1 MFGVFLMQHG
11 SFFNKIK
18 CKVLALFSF
27 FMILCVFYAISY
39 LLQIFGK
46 NFSITLFVYRCI
58 GVCMLAS
65 IFLLLALLPRFLG
78 KFLAFLIL
86 GVSIILVCVDFFCFA
101 VFKSPLSEAMLAT
114 VLETNLSE
122 IMSFTKLYFS
132 ANIVLC
138 GFALIVIMG
147 FVIKKIIS
155 YPISLDNGGG
165 GYGIELI

>member
-1 MFGVFLMQHG
+1 MQGG
-11 SFFNKIK
+11 SFFNKTK
-18 CKVLALFSF
+18 CKVLSLFPF

-46 NFSITLFVYRCI
+46 NFSITLFAYRCI

-78 KFLAFLIL
+78 KFLALLML
-86 GVSIILVCVDFFCFA
+86 GMSIILICVDFFCFV

-122 IMSFTKLYFS
+122 VMSFIKLYFS
-132 ANIVLC
+132 AKIILC
-138 GFALIVIMG
+138 GFALIVVIG
-147 FVIKKIIS
+147 FVTKKMIS
-155 YPISLDNGGG
+155 HPIPLNNGGGG
-165 GYGIELI
+165 GYGIEPI